1 MSYVIINNNRYE
13 IPEIDFDAI
22 CELEERGVNILSMD
36 KNKPH
41 IATTIRGLVAWI
53 MDTDVQN
60 ASMEIEAHIANGG
73 NIIEIFTKV
82 SDAINKSG
90 FFGRNRQKQPQD
102 HKGKQGGK
110 VKQYQGNDQNN
121 TPQNRQQR
129 RANNR
134 HNRNN
139 GNHSQR

>member
-13 IPEIDFDAI
+13 IPEINFDTI
-22 CELEERGVNILSMD
+22 CELEEMGVNILSMD

-53 MDTDVQN
+53 MDTDIQN

-73 NIIEIFTKV
+73 NIIEILTKV

-110 VKQYQGNDQNN
+110 VKQYPGNNQNRN
-121 TPQNRQQR
+121 PQNREQR
-129 RANNR
+129 RASNR

-139 GNHSQR
+139 GNR